1 MTERSGTEA
10 AKTGNGERL
19 QARIGVAPE
28 ALAAFCERWQ
38 VTELALFGSV
48 LRDDFGPDSD
58 IDFLIGFEIGQSPGL
73 FGIVEM
79 EDELAELSGRR
90 VDLVSRRAVENS
102 RNHIRRKAILD
113 SAQVVYAAR

>member
-1 MTERSGTEA
+1 MTEPSGIETG
-10 AKTGNGERL
+10 KTGNGERL
-19 QARIGVAPE
+19 QARIGLRPE
-28 ALAAFCERWQ
+28 TLAAFCERWQ

-58 IDFLIGFEIGQSPGL
+58 IDLLIGFEIGQSPGL